1 MRIRILEPR
10 AAQIDG
16 VDLSAFHP
24 GYNYEVD
31 SSTATYLIV
40 TGIAEPG
47 VGDAPALVVQTTEV
61 MVGVGHC
68 AGATGAVSEVA
79 DDWEEDLPPEPAA

>member
-16 VDLSAFHP
+16 VDLSVFHP

-40 TGIAEPG
+40 SGVAEPG
-47 VGDAPALVVQTTEV
+47 TADAPALVVQSTEV
-61 MVGVGHC
+61 MVAVGLS
-68 AGATGAVSEVA
+68 ANGPPAVGEVA
-79 DDWEEDLPPEPAA
+79 DDWEEGLPPEPVV